1 MALKSI
7 KITTSQID
15 AAIAAGDIGLE
26 TSVTITD
33 NLYDSTELLKIIAE
47 TNKTITL
54 TYTAAFTPLSDT
66 TENLL
71 KILAQVNKY
80 TGPLTANGT
89 STAEELNYIAK
100 KATGKVT
107 AELVNT
113 TPITKATVDALK
125 DVNSSDN
132 ITFAPAPGTVSGK
145 AALEALVALGK
156 KLPNT
161 DWTGVTD
168 FEGTAS
174 EVAAIK
180 AALKVFDAA
189 DVTITSGQISAADA
203 NALVVASNG
212 DVIATIKDGS
222 VAATLKALKDVDP
235 AGTDVLAF
243 KSTDKTADA
252 KALVDLADLVTED
265 FSSVKTITSKAAD
278 IETTSAADVIAA
290 LALATLVGSDV
301 TITNGTISAA
311 NAAAIS
317 DDTAGKVTATIT
329 PDTAFNIAGA
339 LTALVAKDAL
349 AVTVNGDTA
358 SVANLKIIDAKAI
371 KVKVDAAEV
380 TANTFADFESIYV
393 TGKAG
398 FSNLGDENITIDA
411 GALDMNSAKADIVAK
426 ATSKIAKASISNES
440 AASVVTNLKNANAKD
455 AFTITLT
462 NVTTSAKDL
471 LTLDGKT
478 SITVNANAIAT
489 PNFITGSVAEI
500 NKLLVADVTLNAN
513 PSFDLAGTVKAADA
527 NFIILNAG
535 TGVVKAIIAADTAE
549 NLIKDLQNARAT
561 DSLKLTVNGAK
572 ASAADLI
579 TLAGKTV
586 VATNPIKVDAKEV
599 TGYLA
604 DIKDVFITNKNNYT
618 GEEKAA
624 VKIDDTVAILA
635 DLNGILD
642 VVNGKVTATVAAG
655 AASTLATGLAHA
667 KATDALTLKVA
678 NEAGAALTDA
688 ANLLKLDGFTS
699 VKVDASGI
707 TNGITGNAADLK
719 AVITSKGIELA
730 KGVDITVTGPISA
743 ADLNVILKSTLGA
756 VTASVTDTAAK
767 LNAALK
773 DAYSSDIL
781 TLVLSAGTAAA
792 KDLLALDGKTSVP
805 VNAGAITSISGT
817 FTEVQ
822 KVVDAETANT
832 ITLGAN
838 VNYTISGTVTAAQA
852 EIIADSTGGVVTA
865 TVAADNAANLVRDL
879 ADTDVNAYKLTV
891 SGNDAKASDLND
903 LDDLT
908 SLAVN
913 ANAIKNI
920 IGTGASGAEDVRDA
934 YLANAHKDISGL
946 GNETVNLTGAAD
958 ADVALVNAI
967 NAYTTGVITLPELVL
982 TNTGAATFNLKQ
994 LGDLKGIAGLVSI
1007 DANTNTQVDTINISL
1022 KDLLEANDSK
1032 ANFTLSLD
1040 VEATDFVNITNDVSG
1055 WTKAEVTLDTK
1066 YTYKNDKT
1074 GQVVTI
1080 VADEAVINA

>member
-1 MALKSI
+1 MAIVKSI
-7 KITTSQID
+7 KGTTSEVM
-15 AAIAAGDIGLE
+15 AAQGAGDIGIE

-33 NLYDSTELLKIIAE
+33 NLYTAANLLAIIGD
-47 TNKTITL
+47 TRKTITL
-54 TYTAAFTPLSDT
+54 TYTAAAFPITES
-66 TENLL
+66 TENLVA
-71 KILAQVNKY
+71 ILAQVNKY
-80 TGPLTANGT
+80 TGPLSTNDT

-100 KATGKVT
+100 KTTGTVT

-125 DVNSSDN
+125 DVNSSD
-132 ITFAPAPGTVSGK
+132 IIKFEPTPGTVSGK

-180 AALKVFDAA
+180 AALKVVEDAN
-189 DVTITSGQISAADA
+189 VTIAPSGQISAADA

-212 DVIATIKDGS
+212 IVTATIKDGS
-222 VAATLKALKDVDP
+222 VAATLKALKDVDGDLQ
-235 AGTDVLAF
+235 ANVLTF

-252 KALVDLADLVTED
+252 QALVDLDALLDTSN
-265 FSSVKTITSKAAD
+265 FASVQTITSKAAD
-278 IETTSAADVIAA
+278 IGTNGKNVTDA
-290 LALATLVGSDV
+290 LALATVGDPAV
-301 TITNGTISAA
+301 TITNGTITAT
-311 NAAAIS
+311 NAGLIS
-317 DDTAGKVTATIT
+317 TATNGKVTATIT
-329 PDTAFNIAGA
+329 PDTANAIATA
-339 LTALVAKDAL
+339 LTTAAPTDAL
-349 AVTVNGDTA
+349 SITVNGANANVADLNAIDTQTA
-358 SVANLKIIDAKAI
+358 L
-371 KVKVDAAEV
+371 KVKVDSATV
-380 TANTFADFESIYV
+380 TATTYAEFEGIYV
-393 TGKAG
+393 TNKNN
-398 FSNLGDENITIDA
+398 FSNLGDENITVTAPFI
-411 GALDMNSAKADIVAK
+411 NSAQADIVAK
-426 ATSKIAKASISNES
+426 ATSKVAKATINGET

-455 AFTITLT
+455 DFTINLT
-462 NVTTSAKDL
+462 NAATSAKDL

-478 SITVNANAIAT
+478 SINVNATAIALA
-489 PNFITGSVAEI
+489 ITGTVAEV
-500 NKLLVADVTLNAN
+500 NKLLVAGVDLNPNPAFTLT
-513 PSFDLAGTVKAADA
+513 GTVKAADA
-527 NFIILNAG
+527 NYIALNSG
-535 TGVVKAIIAADTAE
+535 VTGVVTATIAADTAAKL
-549 NLIKDLQNARAT
+549 NVALVNAKAT
-561 DSLKLTVNGAK
+561 DMLKLTVNGST
-572 ASAADLI
+572 ASVTDLNA
-579 TLAGKTV
+579 LAGKTA
-586 VATNPIKVDAKEV
+586 VAADAIKVDAKEITGAGADLVALYANAKFDNLGNENVKVEGTVLV
-599 TGYLA
+599 TNLS
-604 DIKDVFITNKNNYT
+604 T
-618 GEEKAA
+618 
-624 VKIDDTVAILA
+624 ILA
-635 DLNGILD
+635 ATTSIVTASLTDTAANLAAITGAT
-642 VVNGKVTATVAAG
+642 NGK
-655 AASTLATGLAHA
+655 
-667 KATDALTLKVA
+667 DALTLKVI
-678 NEAGAALTDA
+678 NDAGATTA
-688 ANLLKLDGFTS
+688 ANLKALDGFTS

-773 DAYSSDIL
+773 DASSSDVL
-781 TLVLSAGTAAA
+781 TLTLSAGTAAA
-792 KDLLALDGKTSVP
+792 KDLLALDGKTSVA
-805 VNAGAITSISGT
+805 VNASAVTAITGT
-817 FTEVQ
+817 FVDVQ
-822 KVVDAETANT
+822 KVVDAGIAST
-832 ITLGAN
+832 ITLDAN
-838 VNYTISGTVTAAQA
+838 VNYTISDTVTAAQA

-865 TVAADNAANLVRDL
+865 TVAADTASNLVRDL
-879 ADTDVNAYKLTV
+879 ADGDINAYKLTV
-891 SGNDAKASDLND
+891 SGNDANASDLNS
-903 LDDLT
+903 LDDKT

-920 IGTGASGAEDVRDA
+920 IGTGATGAEDVRDA

-994 LGDLKGIAGLVSI
+994 LGDLKGITGLVSI
-1007 DANTNTQVDTINISL
+1007 DAETNTQVDTINISL

-1055 WTKAEVTLDTK
+1055 WTKAEITLDTK
-1066 YTYKNDKT
+1066 YTYTNAKT